1 MRILHLGKF
10 YPPVPGGMETFLRD
24 LLVAQRKQGEQ
35 ASAMVHAG
43 RYPPPEAEA
52 EWLIQVPVWA
62 HWVFAPIS
70 PGFPLALWRALRSR
84 KPEVLHLHLP
94 NPSAFWALFLPAAR
108 RIPWVVHW
116 HSDVVAS
123 RLNRRLRLAY
133 PFYRP
138 FEQAVLRQA
147 NVIVVTSPPYLSSS
161 EALCDWQEKCRV
173 LPLGV
178 DAQRLPEVPDSA
190 TVGLWTTGCLRILA
204 IGRLTYYK
212 GFDTLV
218 RALAGLS
225 QPAELLIVGEGEER
239 RSLEALILSTGQTP
253 HVRLLGE
260 VDDVTRN
267 RLLASCDVFCLPS
280 RERTEAFGIV
290 LMEAMRYG
298 KPVLASRV
306 PGSGMTWVVEEEH
319 NGRLVACDDV
329 KAWAM
334 QLDALGADPALR
346 QRLGEEGARQFTERF
361 SIRSVADRMADL
373 YRQVSAQCDQRRDQ
387 LRNQSCDEPYDAA
400 CGVRQTREEPLIVI
414 PARNEAESI
423 QGVLDALRRLG
434 HVDNVMLVNDGSTDA
449 TAEIA
454 RSMGVMVLSPTLPQ
468 GAWGALQTGIRY
480 AARHGYS
487 GVITLDADG
496 QHEPDCIPSLLET
509 AQTADVV
516 IGACPE
522 RGSPLRKFAWRFFRG
537 LSGFSIE
544 DLTSGF
550 RYYNAEACAL
560 LAEEEATLLDYQ
572 DVGVL
577 LLLRKGGFC
586 IVEVPVAMYPR
597 RSGPSRIFSS
607 WRLVGRYMLETTL
620 LCFANWHPRHLK
632 RR

>member
-1 MRILHLGKF
+1 MLESMSVLHVGKF

-24 LLVAQRKQGEQ
+24 LLVAQRQRGES
-35 ASAMVHAG
+35 ASAIVHVG
-43 RYPPPEAEA
+43 KYPPAAAEA

-70 PGFPLALWRALRSR
+70 PGFPLALWRAIRRR
-84 KPEVLHLHLP
+84 KPDVLHLHLP
-94 NPSAFWALFLPAAR
+94 NPSAFWALFLPAAH

-123 RLNRRLRLAY
+123 RLNRGLRLAY

-147 NVIVVTSPPYLSSS
+147 AVIVVTSPPYLSSS
-161 EALCDWQEKCRV
+161 EALRDWHEKCRII
-173 LPLGV
+173 PLGV
-178 DAQRLPEVPDSA
+178 DGQRLPKVSLSE
-190 TVGLWTTGCLRILA
+190 TVGLWEPGCLKILA

-212 GFDTLV
+212 GFDTLL
-218 RALAGLS
+218 RALATLA
-225 QPAELLIVGEGEER
+225 QPAQLLIAGEGEER
-239 RSLEALILSTGQTP
+239 RRLEALIVATGQQQRI
-253 HVRLLGE
+253 RLLGE
-260 VDDVTRN
+260 VDDATRN

-298 KPVLASRV
+298 KPVLASHV
-306 PGSGMTWVVEEEH
+306 AGSGMTWVVQDGH
-319 NGRLVACDDV
+319 NGQLVPCDDV
-329 KAWAM
+329 AAWAT
-334 QLDALGADPALR
+334 QLDELAINPTIR
-346 QRLGEEGARQFTERF
+346 QRLGEEGARQFLTRF
-361 SIRSVADRMADL
+361 SIRSVAEQMANL
-373 YRQVSAQCDQRRDQ
+373 YRAIGEENEDSGAY
-387 LRNQSCDEPYDAA
+387 L
-400 CGVRQTREEPLIVI
+400 GHEEPLIVI

-423 QGVLDALRRLG
+423 LGVLDALRRLG
-434 HVDNVMLVNDGSTDA
+434 HVDNVMLVDDGSTDA

-454 RSMGVMVLSPTLPQ
+454 RLAGVMVLSPPLPQ

-480 AARHGYS
+480 ADRHGYS

-496 QHEPDCIPSLLET
+496 QHEPDCIAALLF
-509 AQTADVV
+509 AARTADVV

-522 RGSPLRKFAWRFFRG
+522 RGSPLRKFAWGFFRS
-537 LSGFSIE
+537 LSGFNIE

-550 RYYNAEACAL
+550 RYYSADACAL
-560 LAEEEATLLDYQ
+560 LAEKEATLLDYQ

-577 LLLRKGGFC
+577 LLLRNGGFG
-586 IVEVPVAMYPR
+586 IVEIPVTMYPR

>member
-1 MRILHLGKF
+1 MRVLHLGKF
-10 YPPVPGGMETFLRD
+10 YPPVPGGIETFLRD
-24 LLVAQRKQGEQ
+24 LLVAQRQRGWP

-43 RYPPPEAEA
+43 KHPPAENEA
-52 EWLIQVPVWA
+52 EWLVQVPVWA

-70 PGFPLALWRALRSR
+70 PGFPLALWRAIRGR
-84 KPEVLHLHLP
+84 KPDVLHLHLP
-94 NPSAFWALFLPAAR
+94 NLSAFWALFLPAAR

-123 RLNRRLRLAY
+123 RLKPGLRLAY

-147 NVIVVTSPPYLSSS
+147 AVIVVTSPPYLSSS
-161 EALCDWQEKCRV
+161 AALHDWQDKCQV
-173 LPLGV
+173 FPLGV
-178 DAQRLPEVPDSA
+178 DRRRLPEIPLSA
-190 TVGLWTTGCLRILA
+190 TAGLWEPGSLKILA

-218 RALAGLS
+218 HALAALA
-225 QPAELLIVGEGEER
+225 QAAQLLIVGDGEER
-239 RSLEALILSTGQTP
+239 ARLEGLIASTGQKQRI
-253 HVRLLGE
+253 RLLGE
-260 VDDVTRN
+260 VDDETRN

-306 PGSGMTWVVEEEH
+306 PGSGMTWVVEDGR

-329 KAWAM
+329 AAWAT
-334 QLDALGADPALR
+334 QLNELGADPVLR
-346 QRLGEEGARQFTERF
+346 QRLGDEGARQFTTRF
-361 SIRSVADRMADL
+361 SIRSVANQMADL
-373 YRQVSAQCDQRRDQ
+373 YRIVSEESETGGETEAVDVHPIR
-387 LRNQSCDEPYDAA
+387 A
-400 CGVRQTREEPLIVI
+400 EPLIVI
-414 PARNEAESI
+414 PARNEADSI
-423 QGVLDALRRLG
+423 LGVLDALRRLG
-434 HVDNVMLVNDGSTDA
+434 HVDNVMLVDDGSTDA
-449 TAEIA
+449 TAAMA
-454 RSMGVMVLSPTLPQ
+454 RSTGVMVISPTLPQ

-480 AARHGYS
+480 AARNGYG
-487 GVITLDADG
+487 GVVTLDADG
-496 QHEPDCIPSLLET
+496 QHEPDCIAALLDA

-522 RGSPLRKFAWRFFRG
+522 RGSLLRKFAWGFFRS

-577 LLLRKGGFC
+577 LLLRKGGFR
-586 IVEVPVAMYPR
+586 IVEVPVTMYPR

-620 LCFANWHPRHLK
+620 LCFANWHPKHLK

>member
-1 MRILHLGKF
+1 MRVLHLGKF
-10 YPPVPGGMETFLRD
+10 YPPVPGGIETFLRD
-24 LLVAQRKQGEQ
+24 LLVAQRQRGGQ
-35 ASAMVHAG
+35 ASAIVHAG
-43 RYPPPEAEA
+43 KHPPTAVEA
-52 EWLIQVPVWA
+52 EWLVQVPVWA

-70 PGFPLALWRALRSR
+70 PGFPLALWRALHSR
-84 KPEVLHLHLP
+84 QPDILHLHLP
-94 NPSAFWALFLPAAR
+94 NLSAFWALFLPSAR

-123 RLNRRLRLAY
+123 RLKRGLRLAY

-147 NVIVVTSPPYLSSS
+147 AVIVVTSPPYLAGS
-161 EALCDWQEKCRV
+161 EALRNWQEKCWV
-173 LPLGV
+173 VPLGV
-178 DAQRLPEVPDSA
+178 DQRRLPAVPDKE
-190 TVGLWTTGCLRILA
+190 TVGLWAPDGLKILA

-212 GFDTLV
+212 GFDTLLH
-218 RALAGLS
+218 ALAAMV
-225 QPAELLIVGEGEER
+225 QPAQLLIVGEGEER
-239 RSLEALILSTGQTP
+239 PSLEALIAARGLGVR
-253 HVRLLGE
+253 VRLLGE
-260 VDDVTRN
+260 ANDMVRN
-267 RLLASCDVFCLPS
+267 RLLASCDVLCLPS

-306 PGSGMTWVVEEEH
+306 FGSGMTWVVEDDI
-319 NGRLVACDDV
+319 NGGLAPCDDV
-329 KAWAM
+329 GAWSAR
-334 QLDALGADPALR
+334 LDEWAVDPVLR
-346 QRLGEEGARQFTERF
+346 RRLGEEGARQFVERF
-361 SIRSVADRMADL
+361 SIRSVAERMADL
-373 YRQVSAQCDQRRDQ
+373 YRVISEEEVERT
-387 LRNQSCDEPYDAA
+387 
-400 CGVRQTREEPLIVI
+400 TREEPLIVI

-423 QGVLDALRRLG
+423 CNVLDALRRLG
-434 HVDNVMLVNDGSTDA
+434 HVGNVLLVDDSSTDA

-454 RSMGVMVLSPTLPQ
+454 RMAGVMVFSPTLPQ
-468 GAWGALQTGIRY
+468 GAWGAIQTGIRY
-480 AARHGYS
+480 AVRHGYR

-496 QHEPDCIPSLLET
+496 QHEPDCIPSLLNA

-522 RGSPLRKFAWRFFRG
+522 RGSLSRKIAWRFFRV
-537 LSGFSIE
+537 LTGFGIE

-572 DVGVL
+572 DIGVL
-577 LLLRKGGFC
+577 LLLRKGGFG

-607 WRLVGRYMLETTL
+607 WRQVGRYMLETTL

-632 RR
+632 RQQASQ